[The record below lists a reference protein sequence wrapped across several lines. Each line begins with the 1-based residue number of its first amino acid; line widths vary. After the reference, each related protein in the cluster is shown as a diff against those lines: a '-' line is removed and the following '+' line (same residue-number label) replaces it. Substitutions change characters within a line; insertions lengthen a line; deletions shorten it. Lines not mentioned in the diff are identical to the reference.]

1 MFLRTIMTTLILT
14 VLAVGFIYWSFP
26 QTVEPS
32 TQKTPVID
40 EVTVPAPI
48 EPATIEPKPAEAWEN
63 NELNVET
70 WGHNDGGDGTNLP
83 ETQIGQATENET
95 APQAGIKKRL
105 NTSWNMARKVT
116 TLAEVLLGGVLPK
129 KTEAVPDIAVET
141 SEAAQLSLE
150 EIEVPNVQLPNV
162 ELPDVELPD
171 VELPDVELP
180 DVELPDVELL
190 NVQLAGG
197 EIDTTPQDGF
207 RKRLNTTWNTASKIT
222 TLAEVLLGG
231 LLPKTAEV
239 APDIAAEAPE
249 IAELFNDVP
258 EVAELSN
265 DVPEPPTVQ
274 SPQQGIG
281 KGLNKTWKTARK
293 VTTLAEVLL
302 GRVLPNGAQKSDESA
317 VLVTAQPE
325 IIGVDVS
332 EITELSSFETDDTT
346 ASSGFNTLY
355 HQGFVEAQNITG
367 PIQRDKAY
375 LRLIDFALANKK
387 IGRTQR
393 IVPFL
398 SSPETRDQ
406 ARRAVALA
414 YANNNQTVAAL
425 EISDS
430 FENKGL
436 KAELYAQILKTDSSI
451 EPYQVPRK

>member
-1 MFLRTIMTTLILT
+1 MFLRTIMTTLILS

-32 TQKTPVID
+32 AQKTPVID
-40 EVTVPAPI
+40 EVIVPAPI

-63 NELNVET
+63 NELNVEI
-70 WGHNDGGDGTNLP
+70 WGHNEGGNGASLP
-83 ETQIGQATENET
+83 EAQIDQSLENET

-141 SEAAQLSLE
+141 AKSAELYLE
-150 EIEVPNVQLPNV
+150 EIEVPNVQLPNVQLPNV

-171 VELPDVELP
+171 VEL
-180 DVELPDVELL
+180 
-190 NVQLAGG
+190 AGG
-197 EIDTTPQDGF
+197 EIDKTPQDGF
-207 RKRLNTTWNTASKIT
+207 RKRLNTTWKTASKVT

-231 LLPKTAEV
+231 LLPKTAEA
-239 APDIAAEAPE
+239 APDIAVET
-249 IAELFNDVP
+249 P

-281 KGLNKTWKTARK
+281 KGLNKTWNTARK
-293 VTTLAEVLL
+293 VTTLAEVML
-302 GRVLPNGAQKSDESA
+302 GRVLPNGARKSDESA
-317 VLVTAQPE
+317 ILVTTQPE

-332 EITELSSFETDDTT
+332 EIPELSSFETDDTT

-367 PIQRDKAY
+367 PIQRDQAY

-398 SSPETRDQ
+398 STPESRDQ

>member
-1 MFLRTIMTTLILT
+1 
-14 VLAVGFIYWSFP
+14 
-26 QTVEPS
+26 
-32 TQKTPVID
+32 
-40 EVTVPAPI
+40 
-48 EPATIEPKPAEAWEN
+48 
-63 NELNVET
+63 
-70 WGHNDGGDGTNLP
+70 
-83 ETQIGQATENET
+83 
-95 APQAGIKKRL
+95 
-105 NTSWNMARKVT
+105 MARKVT

-171 VELPDVELP
+171 VEPPDVELP
-180 DVELPDVELL
+180 DLE
-190 NVQLAGG
+190 LAGG
-197 EIDTTPQDGF
+197 EIDKRPQDGF
-207 RKRLNTTWNTASKIT
+207 RKRLNTTWKTASKVT

-231 LLPKTAEV
+231 LLPKTAQA
-239 APDIAAEAPE
+239 APDIAVET
-249 IAELFNDVP
+249 P

-281 KGLNKTWKTARK
+281 KGLNKTWNTARK
-293 VTTLAEVLL
+293 VTTLAEVML
-302 GRVLPNGAQKSDESA
+302 GRVLPNGARKSDESA
-317 VLVTAQPE
+317 ILVTTQPE

-332 EITELSSFETDDTT
+332 EIPELSSFETDDTT

-367 PIQRDKAY
+367 PIQRDQAY

>member
-1 MFLRTIMTTLILT
+1 MFLRTIMTALILS

-40 EVTVPAPI
+40 EVIVPAPI
-48 EPATIEPKPAEAWEN
+48 ETATIETKPAEVLEN
-63 NELNVET
+63 NELNVEI
-70 WGHNDGGDGTNLP
+70 WGRNEGGNGVNLP
-83 ETQIGQATENET
+83 EAQIDQSPENET

-116 TLAEVLLGGVLPK
+116 KLAEVLLGGVLPK
-129 KTEAVPDIAVET
+129 KTEAVPDITVET
-141 SEAAQLSLE
+141 
-150 EIEVPNVQLPNV
+150 
-162 ELPDVELPD
+162 
-171 VELPDVELP
+171 
-180 DVELPDVELL
+180 
-190 NVQLAGG
+190 
-197 EIDTTPQDGF
+197 
-207 RKRLNTTWNTASKIT
+207 
-222 TLAEVLLGG
+222 
-231 LLPKTAEV
+231 
-239 APDIAAEAPE
+239 
-249 IAELFNDVP
+249 P

-281 KGLNKTWKTARK
+281 KGLNKTWNTARK
-293 VTTLAEVLL
+293 VTTLAEVML
-302 GRVLPNGAQKSDESA
+302 GRVLPNGARKSDESA
-317 VLVTAQPE
+317 ILVTTQPE

-332 EITELSSFETDDTT
+332 EIPELSSFETDDTT

-367 PIQRDKAY
+367 PIQRDQAY

-398 SSPETRDQ
+398 STPESRDQ

-436 KAELYAQILKTDSSI
+436 KAELYAQILNTDSSI